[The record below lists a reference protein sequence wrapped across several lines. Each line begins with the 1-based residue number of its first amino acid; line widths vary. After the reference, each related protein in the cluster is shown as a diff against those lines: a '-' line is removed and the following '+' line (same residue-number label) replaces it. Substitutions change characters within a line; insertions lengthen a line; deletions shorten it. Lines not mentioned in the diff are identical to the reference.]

1 MERFQDLNHSSFDGW
16 VVHVDDT
23 ALLRDHGLRVT
34 SPRLAVLDAL
44 RRTPHADADTVLR
57 LVRAGVPSVSVQA
70 VYDVLGALTTAGLL
84 RRIEPAGHPARYERR
99 VGDNHHHVVCRGC
112 GAVDDVDCVTGHA
125 PCLIPSSTSGFA
137 VETAEV
143 TFWGLCPT
151 CAAAAA
157 AADD

>member
-1 MERFQDLNHSSFDGW
+1 M
-16 VVHVDDT
+16 DDT

-44 RRTPHADADTVLR
+44 RRSPHADADTVLR

-70 VYDVLGALTTAGLL
+70 VYDVLGALTTAGLV

-99 VGDNHHHVVCRGC
+99 VGDNHHHVVCRSC
-112 GAVDDVDCVTGHA
+112 GAVDDVDCTAGHA
-125 PCLIPSSTSGFA
+125 PCLVPSSTSGFA

-151 CAAAAA
+151 CAAAAT